1 MELGSILSPLFGEP
15 STWGE
20 RLSLG
25 PVFAVPLYRF
35 PITPSVMECTKATL
49 LPKGVLA
56 VSLPQPEQC

>member
-1 MELGSILSPLFGEP
+1 MGRTPVLGN
-15 STWGE
+15 
-20 RLSLG
+20 

-35 PITPSVMECTKATL
+35 PITPSVMEWTKATL